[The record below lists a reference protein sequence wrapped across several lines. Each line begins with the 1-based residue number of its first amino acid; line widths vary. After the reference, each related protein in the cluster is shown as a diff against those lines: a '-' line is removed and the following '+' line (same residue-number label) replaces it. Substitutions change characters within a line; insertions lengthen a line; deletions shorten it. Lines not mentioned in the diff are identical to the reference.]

1 MMQRHTPDCLNPS
14 PAGHGASARLSSAP
28 QRIYRPAKTRSV
40 SRTTISVPTS
50 IGGLLCYFAVVCL
63 FFTQTNYVPVS
74 ALLFVLLPVYP
85 FLSQKFQG
93 SFDLAMLSL
102 TACFLFSA
110 VVLDPKSIVDYE
122 FFRRDGNVFVSWAPL
137 LLLSRV
143 QYRIDVARIL
153 RWFVVVSAVMCSGLI
168 VAWKLG
174 QLRPGSSEFFHLFYA
189 HNAAG
194 GFLAI
199 ACGFS
204 LALVHRQN
212 RMWLWAF
219 APLLAGLVLTNSR
232 GSILGFGL
240 AVAMVYLVP
249 KRLTWL
255 VVLVAALSSVAVL
268 HHGYSKSKGIVDYS
282 DAETWNTSAE
292 LGLGRQHTIL
302 GRVYGLW
309 PRGIRTWA
317 KSPIV
322 GTGFGSFNDA
332 PHHYSGW
339 NGVLM
344 WSQGPKIHSD
354 GHAHHSYVHVLA
366 ETGVVGLALLV
377 WFLSCIYK
385 KILDAAGSPTVRAGL
400 LLGFWTL
407 VFASF
412 TEHRIVTPSNV
423 LPFTLMLGLM
433 LANANALGGSKV
445 AGGQQN
451 PGELHAVSG

>member
-1 MMQRHTPDCLNPS
+1 M
-14 PAGHGASARLSSAP
+14 
-28 QRIYRPAKTRSV
+28 
-40 SRTTISVPTS
+40 TISVPTS
-50 IGGLLCYFAVVCL
+50 VGGMLCYFTVLCL

-74 ALLFVLLPVYP
+74 ALLFVLLPAYP

-93 SFDLAMLSL
+93 SFDIATVSLTVCFIFSAMLID
-102 TACFLFSA
+102 A
-110 VVLDPKSIVDYE
+110 KSIVSYE
-122 FFRRDGNVFVSWAPL
+122 FFRRDGNFFVSWAPL

-153 RWFVVVSAVMCSGLI
+153 RWFVVVSAITCSGSI

-174 QLRPGSSEFFHLFYA
+174 QLRPGTSEFFHLFYA

-204 LALVHRQN
+204 LALVHRRN
-212 RMWLWAF
+212 WMWVCAF
-219 APLLAGLVLTNSR
+219 APLATGLVMTNSR

-249 KRLTWL
+249 KRLVWL
-255 VVLVAALSSVAVL
+255 VILIATLSTVAVL
-268 HHGYSKSKGIVDYS
+268 HHGYRNSKGIIQYRE
-282 DAETWNTSAE
+282 AATWNTSAE

-309 PRGIRTWA
+309 PRAVRTWS

-332 PHHYSGW
+332 PHQYSGW
-339 NGVLM
+339 NSIFM
-344 WSQGPKIHSD
+344 WSQGQITHSD

-377 WFLSCIYK
+377 WFLICIYK
-385 KILDAAGSPTVRAGL
+385 KILDASGSPAVRAGL

-423 LPFTLMLGLM
+423 LPFALMLGLTI
-433 LANANALGGSKV
+433 ANANAVTGSGL
-445 AGGQQN
+445 AEGQQD
-451 PGELHAVSG
+451 PGEPDADHD